1 MNRQLDEEYYKRQS
15 NIYSLLF
22 RAYLDKYFLDSVDYF
37 KSNIPGERSA
47 EINNAI
53 FVVSHIC
60 ELTKNDLALT
70 LWKAFYDDSNDANT
84 VKKMNRYLFDHYGFK
99 YKVIETENIKKIRP
113 LIKAA
118 RHGFIAHNLM
128 DDTGRTLQITDL
140 LNALE
145 DVRTIFND
153 LSLKTIDYR
162 VDPLTDAQTYSISF
176 YEKMGF
182 DPLLMSAIRDATNSA
197 EEGDENNA

>member
-1 MNRQLDEEYYKRQS
+1 MCKPIDKDYYNRQS

-22 RAYLDKYFLDSVDYF
+22 QAYLDKNFLDSVDRF
-37 KSNIPGERSA
+37 KSNLPKETTS
-47 EINNAI
+47 EINNTI
-53 FVVSHIC
+53 FVVAHIC
-60 ELTKNDLALT
+60 ELAKRDLALT

-84 VKKMNRYLFDHYGFK
+84 VKKLNRYLFEHYGLK
-99 YKVIETENIKKIRP
+99 NKVVETENIKKIRP

-128 DDTGRTLQITDL
+128 DDTGRTLQISDL

-162 VDPLTDAQTYSISF
+162 VYPLTDEQTYSISF

-182 DPLLMSAIRDATNSA
+182 DPLLMRAIRNATNA
-197 EEGDENNA
+197 TEEGDEINV

>member
-1 MNRQLDEEYYKRQS
+1 MNKQIDEEYYERQS

-22 RAYLDKYFLDSVDYF
+22 RAYLDKFFLDSVDYF
-37 KSNIPGERSA
+37 KSNIPAERSA
-47 EINNAI
+47 EINNAV
-53 FVVSHIC
+53 FAVSHIC

-84 VKKMNRYLFDHYGFK
+84 VKKMNRYLFGHYGFK

-113 LIKAA
+113 LLKAA

-140 LNALE
+140 SNALE

-153 LSLKTIDYR
+153 LTLKTIDYR

-182 DPLLMSAIRDATNSA
+182 DPLLMSAIWDATNSA